1 MVEEFT
7 MNFDFELGIMET
19 LNVQLH
25 IQNVLRGVSVELS
38 TEGESY
44 YVVFNRDYYAE
55 DVMSSKI
62 TEMLNVIG
70 ICVDLDNDNNVEI
83 VAKIARHVLKA
94 VWNRYYAG
102 YAVIAEREDD
112 GEYLRRI
119 VGFFTEYDKAN
130 EFAES
135 FGLPR
140 HIDGDGVVYYKKS
153 NEDAEDEDYYVEVY
167 ALSRDDRIYHVCGGR
182 EKL

>member
-1 MVEEFT
+1 MEEKFT
-7 MNFDFELGIMET
+7 FELGIMKT
-19 LNVQLH
+19 LNVKLRV
-25 IQNVLRGVSVELS
+25 QNVLCGVSVELS

-44 YVVFNRDYYAE
+44 DVVFNRNYYTE
-55 DVMSSKI
+55 DVMISEI
-62 TEMLNVIG
+62 TEMLGTIA
-70 ICVDLDNDNNVEI
+70 ICVDFDNENNVEI
-83 VAKIARHVLKA
+83 VTQIARYVLKA

-102 YAVIAEREDD
+102 YVVIAEREDD

-153 NEDAEDEDYYVEVY
+153 DEDIEDDEDYYVEVY
-167 ALSRDDRIYHVCGGR
+167 VLSRDDRIYHVCEGR